1 MTMSMLMDK
10 LGKIDLDGTFANNC
24 NDIWDIPAPAN
35 VNNAKHKRVLDIRQ
49 VEYVSLVENAIN
61 FYYLSQN
68 ITARFNPQLGGGLW
82 IWPHSGESGRVDWEK
97 TLQCNM
103 SETISLQVVVD
114 HQRKSQLTL
123 IGIHYPTTIYTE
135 DYGYELAGTAHSIL
149 IYGPPTEAGNYY
161 VFKTYDPNVLSAARL
176 RISKDYTSCILEST
190 DSSNRVHTTI
200 VEALDYFKNY
210 YYFNCLDLDG
220 DANAS
225 PYSVAELQ
233 GETENMAYLYVD
245 LVGNSTITNAE
256 GQYLKVGTDG
266 IDGDMEV
273 LNVNHIMHG
282 AEQPATLV
290 LKVRNSTS
298 FDLQVDS
305 PYVGF
310 EIVGQSIFAN
320 VRGTGIDSIRATGTE
335 LSIDGKDMDYRASSS
350 CGCAGSFFVVASGS
364 GENTITLSA
373 LAQTVELFT
382 TQEAEVSIVS
392 SENCSFAQQTV
403 KHQESVLRIQGLTE
417 ATPRIVEEI
426 LEEAEQI
433 DDT

>member
-273 LNVNHIMHG
+273 LNVNHIMYG
-282 AEQPATLV
+282 PGVPETLV
-290 LKVRNSTS
+290 LKVRDSAS
-298 FDLQVDS
+298 FDLQTDS

-320 VRGTGIDSIRATGTE
+320 VRGTGINSIRATETQ
-335 LSIDGKDMDYRASSS
+335 LSIDGKNMDYRASSS
-350 CGCAGSFFVVASGS
+350 CGCASPFYVVASGT
-364 GENTITLSA
+364 GEDTVALSA
-373 LAQTVELFT
+373 LAQSVELLT
-382 TQEAEVSIVS
+382 SQRAEVSVVS
-392 SENCSFAQQTV
+392 SADCSFVQQAV
-403 KHQESVLRIQGLTE
+403 KQEESSLYIAGLMNGS
-417 ATPRIVEEI
+417 PRITEKLPKEG
-426 LEEAEQI
+426 E
-433 DDT
+433 